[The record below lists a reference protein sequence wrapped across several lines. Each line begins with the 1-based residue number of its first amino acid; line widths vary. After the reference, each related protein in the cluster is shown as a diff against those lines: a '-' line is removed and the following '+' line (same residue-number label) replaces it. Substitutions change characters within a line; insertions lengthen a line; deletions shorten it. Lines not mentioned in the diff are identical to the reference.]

1 MNKQHCYARITRW
14 VNRLIALL
22 LVVLIFCLPALL
34 NWYIQVRTMTE
45 AAKSALTAAFYVC
58 VGIIF
63 IALWNV
69 DCLLGSILLDEVFT
83 RENVL
88 RIRRICY
95 CCGGVGLVC
104 VPATVAY
111 LPLIFLVIIMGFL
124 CLTVSVVANV
134 MDAAVAIREEND
146 LTI

>member
-1 MNKQHCYARITRW
+1 MKKQHRYALITRW

-22 LVVLIFCLPALL
+22 LVILIFCLPALL
-34 NWYIQVRTMTE
+34 NWYIQVRAMTE
-45 AAKSALTAAFYVC
+45 AAKSGLTAAFYVC
-58 VGIIF
+58 VGIILF
-63 IALWNV
+63 ALWNV
-69 DCLLGSILLDEVFT
+69 DFLLGSILQDEVFT
-83 RENVL
+83 RENVT

-95 CCGGVGLVC
+95 CCGCVGLVC
-104 VPATVAY
+104 IPATVAY

-134 MDAAVAIREEND
+134 MEAAVAIREEND

>member
-1 MNKQHCYARITRW
+1 MDKQARYIRITRW
-14 VNRLIALL
+14 VSRFIAVL
-22 LVVLIFCLPALL
+22 LVILIFCLPALL
-34 NWYIQVRTMTE
+34 DWYIQFRTMTDL
-45 AAKSALTAAFYVC
+45 AKTAVTAAFYVC

-63 IALWNV
+63 YALWNV
-69 DCLLGSILLDEVFT
+69 ETLLGSILEGAVFT
-83 RENVL
+83 PENVE

-104 VPATVAY
+104 IPATVAY

-124 CLTVSVVANV
+124 CLMVSVVAHV
-134 MDAAVAIREEND
+134 MEAAVAIREEND